1 MKKLSFICIVCKEK
15 LEIDSN
21 VSSFNCSSCKTPL
34 SVQKTNGIAYLKPM
48 TKDDHETKVVS
59 KLSKAILVEKEIERL
74 DREWLL
80 KRKAFPN
87 KIDYLDTDRSPEETA
102 VNGVIQGVVVI
113 GAIGFVL
120 FWISSAKSM
129 GAPPFFVGFG
139 CLFLFI
145 LVGKY
150 LTILMGNNTYQNSK
164 NDYLKER
171 ENLKRKL
178 EKNK

>member
-48 TKDDHETKVVS
+48 TKDNNETKIVGQTS
-59 KLSKAILVEKEIERL
+59 EGIKLEHLLGRL
-74 DREWLL
+74 DREWLI
-80 KRKAFPN
+80 KRESFSGIASYV
-87 KIDYLDTDRSPEETA
+87 DYEMDRSAGGKIISRVLTSIL
-102 VNGVIQGVVVI
+102 VLGLF
-113 GAIGFVL
+113 GFTFIMMYASLNVS
-120 FWISSAKSM
+120 W
-129 GAPPFFVGFG
+129 PYFFTY
-139 CLFLFI
+139 LFLTIFLI
-145 LVGKY
+145 STMIREKKY
-150 LTILMGNNTYQNSK
+150 KSLREK
-164 NDYLKER
+164 YLKER